1 METITKI
8 ESDIGQRARRQW
20 KKLFPEK
27 EVYACFVLKIDVSE
41 VEIAHLQERLPTLA
55 RLLES
60 RGDSTYEIDYTQDFS
75 GMVDRNA
82 LVSHLLANG
91 FEMQGSGIHSD
102 KGTILDNTSSVGD
115 HVCTWI
121 HTARGHTALLPQ
133 RDLVHSNRRGASCS
147 RPGGGAG

>member
-1 METITKI
+1 MERIAKI
-8 ESDIGQRARRQW
+8 ENNTGQRARRQW

-27 EVYACFVLKIDVSE
+27 EAYACFVVKIDVSE
-41 VEIAHLQERLPTLA
+41 IKITHLQERLSTLA

-60 RGDSTYEIDYTQDFS
+60 RGDSMYEIDYTQDFS

-91 FEMQGSGIHSD
+91 FKRQGSGRHLD
-102 KGTILDNTSSVGD
+102 KATILDNTSSVGD

-121 HTARGHTALLPQ
+121 HTARGA
-133 RDLVHSNRRGASCS
+133 R
-147 RPGGGAG
+147 

>member
-1 METITKI
+1 M
-8 ESDIGQRARRQW
+8 QRARRQW

-27 EVYACFVLKIDVSE
+27 EVYACFVAKVDVSE
-41 VEIAHLQERLPTLA
+41 VDIAHPQERLPTLA

-60 RGDSTYEIDYTQDFS
+60 RGDSMYEIDYTQDFS

-115 HVCTWI
+115 HVCTGY
-121 HTARGHTALLPQ
+121 TQKGDTQRGQ
-133 RDLVHSNRRGASCS
+133 RSTTKLS
-147 RPGGGAG
+147 RNSRLERSTRPSEGIWQTT